1 MCELLFYYRAGCPE
15 RRSEEVVR
23 ALKGKRSLPAGGLR
37 KVSEAGPC
45 KVGWAWPCAYE
56 EMRKEQPQDEGCR
69 GRGQGNALRKQE
81 APRPGMKARWVVK
94 TIRRHG

>member
-56 EMRKEQPQDEGCR
+56 EMQKEQPQDEGCR
-69 GRGQGNALRKQE
+69 GRGPGQCTQE
-81 APRPGMKARWVVK
+81 TGSAEARYEGK
-94 TIRRHG
+94 MGG